1 MFLSK
6 VLVQCTFLYWGR
18 GDTLSV
24 QAGRYS
30 CSAKQY
36 IYDIQGTLD
45 PRNVKEIV
53 RGTQQSS
60 VSGQEEAEVE
70 DLRNAEVT
78 NFAAERTAR

>member
-1 MFLSK
+1 VYRLAAI
-6 VLVQCTFLYWGR
+6 LVQR
-18 GDTLSV
+18 NNIH
-24 QAGRYS
+24 
-30 CSAKQY
+30 

-70 DLRNAEVT
+70 DLKNAEVT
-78 NFAAERTAR
+78 NFEVSVKPPRRSSGGRVRQQDA